1 MHFIRYADDFVI
13 TGKSKELLEGE
24 VKPLVEQFLQE
35 RGLELSPT
43 KTVITHVEKGF
54 DFLGQ
59 NVRRYPNGKLLIKP
73 SRKNVKTFLDG
84 IRRTIKDALGF
95 SAADLIEELNPK
107 IRGWANYHRH
117 VVSKRTFARADYEI
131 FPCLWRWARRRHR
144 NKNLRWLKEKYFE
157 RHGSKNWSF
166 VGEKYDN
173 QGQPHKVWLLL
184 ASDTPI
190 QRHVKVKCEANPYD
204 PAFETYF
211 EEREGF
217 HMRET
222 FRGTRTLRYIWNEQR
237 GLCTVCKLLITRTTG
252 WRLHHCVP
260 LVRGGS
266 KSADKPRSTSSRV
279 P

>member
-1 MHFIRYADDFVI
+1 M
-13 TGKSKELLEGE
+13 
-24 VKPLVEQFLQE
+24 
-35 RGLELSPT
+35 
-43 KTVITHVEKGF
+43 
-54 DFLGQ
+54 
-59 NVRRYPNGKLLIKP
+59 
-73 SRKNVKTFLDG
+73 
-84 IRRTIKDALGF
+84 
-95 SAADLIEELNPK
+95 
-107 IRGWANYHRH
+107 
-117 VVSKRTFARADYEI
+117 SKRTFARADYEI
-131 FPCLWRWARRRHR
+131 FPCLWRWARRRPR
-144 NKNLRWLKEKYFE
+144 NKNLCWLKEKYFE

-173 QGQPHKVWLLL
+173 QGQPHKVRLLL

-222 FRGTRTLRYIWNEQR
+222 FRGTRTLRYIWNEQH

-266 KSADKPRSTSSRV
+266 KSAENRVLLHPECHDKVHRQNLSVSKPRLPERGV
-279 P
+279 RRA

>member
-1 MHFIRYADDFVI
+1 MRARIRKSSLVCGDGPDGGTETKICVGSRRNTLSG
-13 TGKSKELLEGE
+13 TG
-24 VKPLVEQFLQE
+24 
-35 RGLELSPT
+35 
-43 KTVITHVEKGF
+43 
-54 DFLGQ
+54 
-59 NVRRYPNGKLLIKP
+59 
-73 SRKNVKTFLDG
+73 
-84 IRRTIKDALGF
+84 
-95 SAADLIEELNPK
+95 
-107 IRGWANYHRH
+107 
-117 VVSKRTFARADYEI
+117 
-131 FPCLWRWARRRHR
+131 
-144 NKNLRWLKEKYFE
+144 
-157 RHGSKNWSF
+157 HGSKNWSF

-173 QGQPHKVWLLL
+173 QGQPHKVRLLL

-222 FRGTRTLRYIWNEQR
+222 FRGTRTLRYIWNEQH

-266 KSADKPRSTSSRV
+266 KSAENRVLLHPECHDKVHRQNLSVSKPRLPERGV
-279 P
+279 RRA